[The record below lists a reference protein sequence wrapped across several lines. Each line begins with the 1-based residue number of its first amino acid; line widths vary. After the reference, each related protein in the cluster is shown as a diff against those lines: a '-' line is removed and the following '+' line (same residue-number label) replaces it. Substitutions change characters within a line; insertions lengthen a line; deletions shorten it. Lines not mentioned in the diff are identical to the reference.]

1 LTFGTTKHRQRPRSA
16 QLPNTAKKPVL
27 LLVDAD
33 SKKKQKKPTPKI
45 PTFFFLRTH
54 FSSLPPLSPQPKPH
68 VQQGVKADM
77 TSKGMDIS
85 GSATVN
91 YAIDKNFNADLTV
104 NEVGLYKSWRIQSVT
119 RSA

>member
-1 LTFGTTKHRQRPRSA
+1 
-16 QLPNTAKKPVL
+16 
-27 LLVDAD
+27 
-33 SKKKQKKPTPKI
+33 
-45 PTFFFLRTH
+45 
-54 FSSLPPLSPQPKPH
+54 
-68 VQQGVKADM
+68 M